1 MRCPPLVSVPWLS
14 SRLSSVLVVDASW
27 YLPAMGRNGRDEF
40 ETKRIPGARF
50 FDVDATDDTSSLPH
64 MLPSDAYFSDTM
76 SRLGISKADHVVCY
90 DAKGIFSSARLW
102 WMLRA
107 YGHEQ
112 ASDALHTTSHNH
124 TLFHSTSLTHHPSY
138 SRAGVSRITYHLS
151 HTTRSYIAHLLHTA
165 PLHQASVLDGG
176 LPAWERAGEP
186 VLRGAPTAA
195 ASADS
200 YQGTLRSELVCSR
213 QRMCDLVAQISE
225 RPPLPPPLPP
235 PPRVIDARSQARFEG
250 TVAEARKGCRSG
262 HIPGS
267 RSLPFDRTL
276 AEDGTMLPVEK
287 LEPLFAEAGVENI
300 NAPLIGTCGSGV
312 TASVLALALAHM
324 GREQLLEIYDGAWA
338 EWGGDQ
344 SLPLATG
351 PPTG

>member
-112 ASDALHTTSHNH
+112 ASDALHTTSHIPH
-124 TLFHSTSLTHHPSY
+124 
-138 SRAGVSRITYHLS
+138 A
-151 HTTRSYIAHLLHTA
+151 
-165 PLHQASVLDGG
+165 
-176 LPAWERAGEP
+176 LP
-186 VLRGAPTAA
+186 
-195 ASADS
+195 
-200 YQGTLRSELVCSR
+200 
-213 QRMCDLVAQISE
+213 
-225 RPPLPPPLPP
+225 
-235 PPRVIDARSQARFEG
+235 
-250 TVAEARKGCRSG
+250 
-262 HIPGS
+262 
-267 RSLPFDRTL
+267 
-276 AEDGTMLPVEK
+276 
-287 LEPLFAEAGVENI
+287 
-300 NAPLIGTCGSGV
+300 
-312 TASVLALALAHM
+312 
-324 GREQLLEIYDGAWA
+324 
-338 EWGGDQ
+338 
-344 SLPLATG
+344 
-351 PPTG
+351 